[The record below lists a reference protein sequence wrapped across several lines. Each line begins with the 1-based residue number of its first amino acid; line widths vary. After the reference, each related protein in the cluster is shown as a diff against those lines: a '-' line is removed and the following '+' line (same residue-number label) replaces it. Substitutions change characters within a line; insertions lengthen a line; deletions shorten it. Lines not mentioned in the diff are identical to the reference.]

1 MIPEGATVK
10 PLGRKLREQDGPDSS
25 AEWYRTAARVLRG
38 GDGGEHGLLLY
49 KLIMEGA
56 NGDDG
61 PVVVLDVGTARGFSA
76 IDDGAGDAGWGD
88 GGACLL
94 GGRNRSP

>member
-1 MIPEGATVK
+1 MLSVGVLVGPLEHKLDELDAPEI
-10 PLGRKLREQDGPDSS
+10 S
-25 AEWYRTAARVLRG
+25 AEWYRAAGRVLRG

-56 NGDDG
+56 RGDG
-61 PVVVLDVGTARGFSA
+61 TLVVLDVGTARGFSA
-76 IDDGAGDAGWGD
+76 IDDGAGDAGWGA

-94 GGRNRSP
+94 DRRSRSP